1 LRVLRV
7 SWDPEATLASRVSPA
22 AVVADG
28 YAVTNIG
35 LPLYLFRYNLEMLA
49 DLDLI
54 RERFKA
60 AEQAAKELES

>member
-1 LRVLRV
+1 
-7 SWDPEATLASRVSPA
+7 
-22 AVVADG
+22 
-28 YAVTNIG
+28 
-35 LPLYLFRYNLEMLA
+35 MLA